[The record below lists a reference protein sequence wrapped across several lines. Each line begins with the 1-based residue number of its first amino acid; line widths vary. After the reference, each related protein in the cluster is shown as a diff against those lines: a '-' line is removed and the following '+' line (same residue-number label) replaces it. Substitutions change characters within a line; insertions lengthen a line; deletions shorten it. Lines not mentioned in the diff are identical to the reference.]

1 MSFLNKR
8 LWPVVRCLLFLLV
21 LAAVVLRLD
30 SFFMLIQEDNLCP
43 RYYRYPKNTFDVTF
57 LGASLVLYGIYPMEL
72 YRDYGI
78 AAYNLST
85 GNQSLEA
92 SYYLAKE
99 SIEKDHPSLIV
110 LDCSRAWDDEE
121 SMEPQYIHYITDTMP
136 YLSRNRITMIRELA
150 KEGENRKALL
160 LPLMAYHSRWEE
172 LTYEDALPQAKEM
185 VYGAKVTSRL
195 EPAVP
200 FEEAQ
205 ITEHVVSETSR
216 KYIEKT
222 IGLCR
227 ETGTELLLFTM
238 PVPGKN
244 KFFDQ
249 HGYDLRASAAREVEQ
264 IARENGV
271 GFVNYL
277 EQSQDLGLDLEHDA
291 MDGEHLNRWGAEKFT
306 KILGRYIKD
315 NYEIPDRRG
324 SGGAYKTLDADLED
338 YPVSRMRDSLRR
350 SLFLRDYA
358 ATFVSDAGGADGQAV
373 EDAVVLIT
381 LNGTVDPEIL
391 TEEDAQKLR
400 SFGLTQDLH
409 SWTGHGWLA
418 VIDGGKV
425 VYESSPEEHTAADS
439 GTDGGPADSGSA
451 QTGSAEDGSA
461 ETGAAG
467 TEAGDFADSF
477 EGTAGRVHY
486 QLSSGTV
493 DEESVEIRSGDS
505 IFVNGM
511 EYSTEDRG
519 LHFAVFR
526 KSTGELM
533 DACWLNIHS
542 RALSCEHDNH

>member
-1 MSFLNKR
+1 MYIFVLFPEKFVHFCIFAYNCHSTELY
-8 LWPVVRCLLFLLV
+8 CL
-21 LAAVVLRLD
+21 
-30 SFFMLIQEDNLCP
+30 
-43 RYYRYPKNTFDVTF
+43 FDVK
-57 LGASLVLYGIYPMEL
+57 M
-72 YRDYGI
+72 
-78 AAYNLST
+78 
-85 GNQSLEA
+85 
-92 SYYLAKE
+92 
-99 SIEKDHPSLIV
+99 
-110 LDCSRAWDDEE
+110 
-121 SMEPQYIHYITDTMP
+121 
-136 YLSRNRITMIRELA
+136 
-150 KEGENRKALL
+150 
-160 LPLMAYHSRWEE
+160 
-172 LTYEDALPQAKEM
+172 
-185 VYGAKVTSRL
+185 
-195 EPAVP
+195 
-200 FEEAQ
+200 
-205 ITEHVVSETSR
+205 
-216 KYIEKT
+216 
-222 IGLCR
+222 
-227 ETGTELLLFTM
+227 
-238 PVPGKN
+238 
-244 KFFDQ
+244 
-249 HGYDLRASAAREVEQ
+249 
-264 IARENGV
+264 
-271 GFVNYL
+271 
-277 EQSQDLGLDLEHDA
+277 
-291 MDGEHLNRWGAEKFT
+291 
-306 KILGRYIKD
+306 
-315 NYEIPDRRG
+315 
-324 SGGAYKTLDADLED
+324 
-338 YPVSRMRDSLRR
+338 RR

-391 TEEDAQKLR
+391 TEEEAQKLR

-493 DEESVEIRSGDS
+493 DEESGEIRSGDS

>member
-57 LGASLVLYGIYPMEL
+57 LGASTVLYGIYPMEL

-85 GNQSLEA
+85 GDQSLEA

-110 LDCSRAWDDEE
+110 LDCNRAWDDEE
-121 SMEPQYIHYITDTMP
+121 SMMSQHIHFITDTMP

-160 LPLMAYHSRWEE
+160 FPLIAYHSRWQE
-172 LTYEDALPQAKEM
+172 LTYQDALPQAKEM
-185 VYGAKVTSRL
+185 VYGAKVTSRSA
-195 EPAVP
+195 PTKT
-200 FEEAQ
+200 FEKAK
-205 ITEHVVSETSR
+205 ITEHVVSDTSR

-222 IGLCR
+222 IQLCR
-227 ETGTELLLFTM
+227 ETDTKLLLFTM

-244 KFFDQ
+244 QFFDQ
-249 HGYDLRASAAREVEQ
+249 TGYDLRVSASREVEQ

-277 EQSQDLGLDLEHDA
+277 EQLQDLGLDLDHDV
-291 MDGEHLNRWGAEKFT
+291 MDGEHLNRWGAEKLT
-306 KILGRYIKD
+306 KILGHYIKD
-315 NYEIPDRRG
+315 NYDIPDRRG
-324 SGGAYKTLDADLED
+324 TGGAYETLDADLEE
-338 YPVSRMRDSLRR
+338 YPVNRMRDSLRR
-350 SLFLRDYA
+350 SLSLRSYG
-358 ATFVSDAGGADGQAV
+358 ATLISDAGGEDGQAV
-373 EDAVVLIT
+373 EDALVLIT
-381 LNGTVDPEIL
+381 LNGSVDPEIL
-391 TEEDAQKLR
+391 TEEQAQKMR

-409 SWTGHGWLA
+409 SWAGHGWLA
-418 VIDGGKV
+418 VIDGGSV
-425 VYESSPEEHTAADS
+425 VYESSPEGHTD
-439 GTDGGPADSGSA
+439 
-451 QTGSAEDGSA
+451 E
-461 ETGAAG
+461 E
-467 TEAGDFADSF
+467 DFADSF
-477 EGTAGRVHY
+477 EGTAGKLHY
-486 QLSSGTV
+486 QLSSGVV
-493 DEESVEIRSGDS
+493 DEETGKISSGDS
-505 IFVNGM
+505 IIVNGM
-511 EYSTEDRG
+511 EYSTDDRG

-533 DACWLNIHS
+533 DACWLDIHNS
-542 RALSCEHDNH
+542 SLICEHDNH